1 MWISGIT
8 QGMMWRAHD
17 EFGNLAYSFMDTV
30 DVLHP
35 YYALRG
41 TGGLLF
47 LIGFFM
53 FAYNIYKTWR
63 SDKVVDAERLN
74 ASPMGA

>member
-1 MWISGIT
+1 MWIAGIT

-17 EFGNLAYSFMDTV
+17 EYGNLAYSFIDTV

-41 TGGLLF
+41 TGGLFYLAGIF
-47 LIGFFM
+47 I
-53 FAYNIYKTWR
+53 FAYNIYKTMSAR
-63 SDKVVDAERLN
+63 RVEESELQN